1 MKNASILLGTD
12 GNLIGGVETLTDLSQ
27 IVARDRKIERL
38 SSFLKAR
45 DQFHGIIGKSR
56 VMQDVFDLVIDAAQS
71 DAPIIIYGES
81 GTGKEL
87 VAAAIHKLGKRKH
100 GPFVKVNCA
109 ALNESLLES
118 ELFGHV
124 KGSYTGADRTR
135 KGRFEL
141 AHKGDIFLDEIGD
154 IPASMQVKILRVLQ
168 EKEIERVGE
177 SRPINVDVRVISA
190 THRDLKEMIHLG
202 LFRDDLFY
210 RLNVIPVRLPS
221 LRERSEDLPLLVK
234 HFLEENRLKSG
245 KMIDGIS
252 NEAMDSLL
260 KYHWPGNIRELINA
274 MEYAFVVCRT
284 NCIEKKNLP
293 ETIAGHCQPRS
304 PGATPADETEMEL
317 VLNALERSGGKKID
331 AARRL
336 GISRQALWKKIV
348 KLGISNDRPSTHRE
362 IIFRE

>member
-1 MKNASILLGTD
+1 
-12 GNLIGGVETLTDLSQ
+12 
-27 IVARDRKIERL
+27 
-38 SSFLKAR
+38 
-45 DQFHGIIGKSR
+45 
-56 VMQDVFDLVIDAAQS
+56 MQDVFDLVIDAAQS

-190 THRDLKEMIHLG
+190 THRDLKEMIWV
-202 LFRDDLFY
+202 F
-210 RLNVIPVRLPS
+210 S
-221 LRERSEDLPLLVK
+221 
-234 HFLEENRLKSG
+234 
-245 KMIDGIS
+245 
-252 NEAMDSLL
+252 A
-260 KYHWPGNIRELINA
+260 
-274 MEYAFVVCRT
+274 
-284 NCIEKKNLP
+284 
-293 ETIAGHCQPRS
+293 TICSIA
-304 PGATPADETEMEL
+304 
-317 VLNALERSGGKKID
+317 
-331 AARRL
+331 
-336 GISRQALWKKIV
+336 
-348 KLGISNDRPSTHRE
+348 
-362 IIFRE
+362 